1 MRTELTTE
9 EKEIL
14 QGIYLYDLK
23 IVNRKIA
30 NYENDNIRESL
41 YELLRQKTLL
51 LKNMK
56 NNF

>member
-1 MRTELTTE
+1 MKTELTIE

>member
-1 MRTELTTE
+1 MKTELTIE

-30 NYENDNIRESL
+30 NYKDDNIRESL

>member
-1 MRTELTTE
+1 MKTELTTE

>member
-1 MRTELTTE
+1 MKTELTIE

-23 IVNRKIA
+23 IVNRKIE
-30 NYENDNIRESL
+30 NYKDDNVRESL

>member
-1 MRTELTTE
+1 MKTELTTE

-23 IVNRKIA
+23 IVNRKIE
-30 NYENDNIRESL
+30 NYKDDNVRESL